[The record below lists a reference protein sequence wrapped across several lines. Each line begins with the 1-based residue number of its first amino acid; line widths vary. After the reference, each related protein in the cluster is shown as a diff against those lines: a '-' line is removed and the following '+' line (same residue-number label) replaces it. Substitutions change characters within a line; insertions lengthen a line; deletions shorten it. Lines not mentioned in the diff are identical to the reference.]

1 MINSF
6 YFIALI
12 SNRPIN
18 LDQGWL
24 FAVNWSSQSLQMKPF
39 HSWYFFDNQTNNLVK
54 AQIMISAA

>member
-18 LDQGWL
+18 LDWGLL
-24 FAVNWSSQSLQMKPF
+24 FAVDWLNQSLQMKPF
-39 HSWYFFDNQTNNLVK
+39 HMGYFLTIKLNDLIK
-54 AQIMISAA
+54 AQAMILAA